1 MRENGEF
8 IKHVPCDQCGSSD
21 ANAIYEKVNDGGEKY
36 YDATCFSCGHYT
48 KPEQLLDFNPE
59 DVEYSMS
66 EPVDIKAPLEF
77 ECRGWKERRVGKPV
91 SEFYGIRTEFD
102 DNGKVIRRYYPS
114 TENGSLVGWHVRDC
128 VNKDFYSLGKNKVT
142 GEFIGQCRFSA
153 GGKFLV
159 ITGGE
164 EDMASMLQSFWLKN
178 PNYNTPVVSPNNG
191 EGSVAKQIKA
201 NYEWVTSFEKVV
213 LMLDNDEVG
222 QKAAQEA
229 VKLLKPGQGFLAKLN
244 LKDPNEYLKHKREE
258 ELVSA
263 FWKAERYSPSGIV
276 GSSQTWEALIQ
287 RAKWEKL
294 PLPDFAEHLANM
306 LNGGPALGE
315 ITTIAAGSS
324 TGKTSVVNEFLYH
337 WVFNS
342 PYKVG
347 VISLESDLGELTE
360 NLLSLHIN
368 KKLAEIPDDDKV
380 EYYQTEEAK
389 KAHKELTTTPSGED
403 RFIILDH
410 QGDTVDEELKNKI
423 EYLVKACGCR
433 QIILDPLT
441 LALSGQGNEG
451 TDLFLAWLVRFVKAN
466 MVSHINVV
474 HVRKSASGA
483 KANST
488 GADIHEEDMRGAGS
502 IFQTSNTN
510 ILLMRDKENADPIIR
525 NTTKVMVSKCRR
537 TGNTGPGGWWFYNKD
552 TSRIEKGSD
561 PHHQEGFDEDDK
573 LFQKTGAYNDDDPA
587 LFDQTGF
594 GEGMKGEKF

>member
-229 VKLLKPGQGFLAKLN
+229 VKLLKPGQAYLAKLN

-258 ELVSA
+258 ELVST
-263 FWKAERYSPSGIV
+263 FWKAERYSPVEVMTLGQMWDEFERSAKQSIIPFPAQFEQLNHMLGGGVAMGEVTVI
-276 GSSQTWEALIQ
+276 GALTSI
-287 RAKWEKL
+287 
-294 PLPDFAEHLANM
+294 
-306 LNGGPALGE
+306 
-315 ITTIAAGSS
+315 
-324 TGKTSVVNEFLYH
+324 GKSAMINNLVYSFFSETDHKIGLLY
-337 WVFNS
+337 
-342 PYKVG
+342 
-347 VISLESDLGELTE
+347 LESTPREIVS
-360 NLLSLHIN
+360 NLLSIHIEEN
-368 KKLAEIPDDDKV
+368 LALKRPEELDMDKLKSDFMKMV
-380 EYYQTEEAK
+380 Q
-389 KAHKELTTTPSGED
+389 ED
-403 RFIILDH
+403 NRIMSINH
-410 QGDTVDEELKNKI
+410 QGAFASMDELFAKAEW
-423 EYLVKACGCR
+423 LVKAGGATVLVIDPV
-433 QIILDPLT
+433 QAAVPSNENAQLDSFMDNVLK
-441 LALSGQGNEG
+441 LAKQ
-451 TDLFLAWLVRFVKAN
+451 TDCTIFV
-466 MVSHINVV
+466 VSHMRKPEGKDPHAVSEYELKGSSSINQISFNTILLS
-474 HVRKSASGA
+474 RDKTNEDEEIR
-483 KANST
+483 NST
-488 GADIHEEDMRGAGS
+488 RI
-502 IFQTSNTN
+502 Q
-510 ILLMRDKENADPIIR
+510 
-525 NTTKVMVSKCRR
+525 VVKCRR
-537 TGNTGPGGWWFYNKD
+537 TGFTGEAGWLRYDPYKAKMTACENPYNKED
-552 TSRIEKGSD
+552 V
-561 PHHQEGFDEDDK
+561 EGRTLDEDRPVFDS
-573 LFQKTGAYNDDDPA
+573 TPA
-587 LFDQTGF
+587 GISIEGERFD
-594 GEGMKGEKF
+594 